1 MVHKDVVQNNMVEE
15 NLLLWLVLTV
25 QMNVVMGIVMV
36 ETYVVIGNVV
46 DQPFVNV
53 YLIVNKV
60 IRRVIHKVAV
70 LVQLVE
76 GHVEQMNVLNN
87 GDDENVVQD

>member
-25 QMNVVMGIVMV
+25 QMNVVMGIGMV
-36 ETYVVIGNVV
+36 ETYVVIVNVV

-60 IRRVIHKVAV
+60 IQRVIHKVVV

-76 GHVEQMNVLNN
+76 GHVEQMIVLNN